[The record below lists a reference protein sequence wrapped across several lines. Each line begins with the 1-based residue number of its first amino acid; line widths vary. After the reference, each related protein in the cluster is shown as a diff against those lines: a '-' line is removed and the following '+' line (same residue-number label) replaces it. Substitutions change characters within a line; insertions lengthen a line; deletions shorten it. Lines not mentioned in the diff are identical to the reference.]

1 MKKALTA
8 GIVLAGIM
16 VTGSAFAAEK
26 PAPIPQKYETVA
38 KVQNQRPPEPPKE
51 FDGKRP
57 ALSRDKRPPMPPD
70 DRYPRV
76 SRDKRPPM
84 PPRSGDKRPPMKGAA
99 PRS

>member
-57 ALSRDKRPPMPPD
+57 ALSRDKRPPMPP
-70 DRYPRV
+70 
-76 SRDKRPPM
+76 
-84 PPRSGDKRPPMKGAA
+84 RSGDKRPPRQDVA
-99 PRS
+99 PKM